1 MCYSSCM
8 ARAIGQHLLAAMLA
22 LRAASAFGQQ
32 SRAEPEPEPK
42 PQVQPSTRAA
52 GGQPE
57 GPESPTFSE
66 NPVSGAWPWQSA
78 TLTSDWGGA
87 RTKLGDAGLSLAV
100 TSTTDLA
107 TVLGGAPRTGF
118 LMPYLVD
125 ANLSVDFEKLGVVP
139 GGGAFVDFQQAGS
152 TQLAAN
158 YVPDYWGWDAI
169 YPFTQS
175 LTQLAQYWYGQ
186 SLADGAVRLKL
197 GKIDANVDF
206 AVSQPNLLFINSA
219 AYMPSVLAQDL
230 PTFPNP
236 AGGFEVL
243 LKPLDWID
251 ARFGMFDGSTNWYD
265 PSTGLSGMPTGQQG
279 LGGFFWNNPG
289 SYFLISEVS
298 GVWQADGKPGHLG
311 VGWFQQTGSSAEP
324 SGVRNPSPTGELDVM
339 GAWGLYTSF
348 NQVLFQADAAAPSA
362 SSTTAPASLSNGPS
376 GPGLT
381 GPGLAAFGQFGWSD
395 PSENPSQ
402 WSIMGGMS
410 WQGVIDAR
418 PNDTLGA
425 MVAYGHFSGMPSL
438 SFSSGWGETIVEGF
452 YNFQIAPWL
461 SVQPDV
467 QYINQ
472 PSEMPSLDI
481 GGAWIVTMRVVIS
494 F

>member
-1 MCYSSCM
+1 M
-8 ARAIGQHLLAAMLA
+8 AWITARHLVVTTLA
-22 LRAASAFGQQ
+22 LRAACAFGQQ
-32 SRAEPEPEPK
+32 SRAEPEPDAK
-42 PQVQPSTRAA
+42 PPAQPSTRAL

-66 NPVSGAWPWQSA
+66 NPTSGAWPWQSA
-78 TLTSDWGGA
+78 TLTGDWDGV
-87 RTKLGDAGLSLAV
+87 RTSLGDAGLSLAV
-100 TSTTDLA
+100 TSTTDLS

-118 LMPYLVD
+118 LMPYLID
-125 ANLSVDFEKLGVVP
+125 ANLSVDFERLGVMP

-186 SLADGAVRLKL
+186 SLADGALRLKF

-219 AYMPSVLAQDL
+219 AYMPSVVAQDL

-243 LKPLDWID
+243 LKPVDFLD

-265 PSTGLSGMPTGQQG
+265 PSTGLAGSPTGQQG
-279 LGGFFWNNPG
+279 LGGFLWNNPG

-311 VGWFQQTGSSAEP
+311 VGWFQQTGMSAEP

-339 GAWGLYTSF
+339 GAWGLYASF
-348 NQVLFQADAAAPSA
+348 NQVLFQADGGAASTP
-362 SSTTAPASLSNGPS
+362 SSTPASLSNGPS
-376 GPGLT
+376 GPGLA
-381 GPGLAAFGQFGWSD
+381 GPGLAVFGQFGWSD
-395 PSENPSQ
+395 PHENPSQ
-402 WSIMGGMS
+402 WSIMGGLS

-425 MVAYGHFSGMPSL
+425 MVAYGHFSDTPNL
-438 SFSSGWGETIVEGF
+438 SFSPGLGETIVEGF
-452 YNFQIAPWL
+452 YNFQVAPWL